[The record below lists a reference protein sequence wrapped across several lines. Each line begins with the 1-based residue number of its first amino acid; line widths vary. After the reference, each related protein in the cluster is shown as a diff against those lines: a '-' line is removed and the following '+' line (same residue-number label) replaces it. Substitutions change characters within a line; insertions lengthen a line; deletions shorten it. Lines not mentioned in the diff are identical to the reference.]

1 MVVDGIGVLVSSLF
15 ALASEENCQ
24 LTSVFADFQGFSELL
39 PDLVASPSS
48 ASPASP
54 SASPA
59 SPSAFPASPSASPVS
74 PTVPVF
80 LFDSFRSDRACS
92 RDRFL
97 THCDV
102 AADDT
107 FLPLVAYDT
116 VLHLVAYDTFRLLRC
131 TNPVACVSLVF
142 SFV

>member
-39 PDLVASPSS
+39 PDLVASPS
-48 ASPASP
+48 

>member
-48 ASPASP
+48 
-54 SASPA
+54 
-59 SPSAFPASPSASPVS
+59 
-74 PTVPVF
+74 VPVF

-97 THCDV
+97 THRDV
-102 AADDT
+102 APDDT
-107 FLPLVAYDT
+107 FLPPVAYDT
-116 VLHLVAYDTFRLLRC
+116 VLHLVAYDTFLLLRC

-142 SFV
+142 SLV

>member
-48 ASPASP
+48 
-54 SASPA
+54 
-59 SPSAFPASPSASPVS
+59 
-74 PTVPVF
+74 VPVF

-97 THCDV
+97 THCV
-102 AADDT
+102 PDDT

-116 VLHLVAYDTFRLLRC
+116 VLPLVAFDTVLPLVAYDTFLLPRC

>member
-1 MVVDGIGVLVSSLF
+1 MVVDGIGVLVSSLLLWIGKQF

-54 SASPA
+54 SASP
-59 SPSAFPASPSASPVS
+59 VS

-80 LFDSFRSDRACS
+80 LFDSLRSDRACS

-97 THCDV
+97 THRDV

-107 FLPLVAYDT
+107 FLPLVAFDT
-116 VLHLVAYDTFRLLRC
+116 VLHLVAYDTFLLLRC
-131 TNPVACVSLVF
+131 TNPVACVWLVF
-142 SFV
+142 SFVWRKFC